1 MEQVGKPK
9 NRLLVV
15 VRNIESIPVHQ
26 VIEQVLVAQPTDLIC
41 QRVVSMT
48 NHPGTPREM
57 ADLADIYSLLV
68 TFPELKSSKGK
79 VTDRLRE
86 SAHRILCWTP
96 GVKSLMRRLRRKT
109 TKPGSESG
117 GAKETPGAMERVG
130 AVGRCLSNVY
140 NERRDSTGLTEG
152 AFRWCRLT

>member
-1 MEQVGKPK
+1 MLLCGQFQIEIQDSQNEGSGILYRLEQVGKPK

-48 NHPGTPREM
+48 NHPGTPRE
-57 ADLADIYSLLV
+57 LLELSDIYRLLLA
-68 TFPELKSSKGK
+68 FPELKSWKGK

-86 SAHRILCWTP
+86 SGAPDFVLDAWREI
-96 GVKSLMRRLRRKT
+96 VD
-109 TKPGSESG
+109 TKIE
-117 GAKETPGAMERVG
+117 AEDERAG
-130 AVGRCLSNVY
+130 
-140 NERRDSTGLTEG
+140 
-152 AFRWCRLT
+152 F